1 MVFRRGVEG
10 LIIASLI
17 QAALSAAISLVLIVS
32 DLRLT
37 FSTSILRRML
47 SFGMPLVPF
56 GLCRLIMTYADRYFL
71 QHYSTTTEVGLYSLG
86 YSIALVLNLIVTAVQ
101 MAWPAQMFAIAKKA
115 GAEQHFSKILT
126 YYVTILG
133 FIGLAFSVLAPEAL
147 VIMTTPHFHRACTVV
162 PLVALSYIFAGTMYM
177 TNTGLETQNKVKYM
191 APIIVVSAALN
202 LGLNYL
208 LIPPYGMMGAAFA
221 TLTSYLF
228 LAVVNTA
235 VNLHFW
241 YIPYEYNRIAK
252 IALAWGLI
260 YGTSLLTRM
269 PNVWL
274 SGLLKLLLL
283 GTYPLL
289 LYVFRF
295 YKDRELT
302 RAQQVFQSGWS
313 RVCAWRA
320 GA

>member
-1 MVFRRGVEG
+1 MN
-10 LIIASLI
+10 
-17 QAALSAAISLVLIVS
+17 
-32 DLRLT
+32 
-37 FSTSILRRML
+37 
-47 SFGMPLVPF
+47 
-56 GLCRLIMTYADRYFL
+56 YADRYFL
-71 QHYSTTTEVGLYSLG
+71 QHYSTTAEVGLYLLG
-86 YSIALVLNLIVTAVQ
+86 YNIAMVLNIIVTAVQ
-101 MAWPAQMFAIAKKA
+101 TAWPAQMFAMAKKPD
-115 GAEQHFSKILT
+115 AERQFSRMLT
-126 YYVTILG
+126 YYLTILG
-133 FIGLAFSVLAPEAL
+133 FIGLGFSVLAREIL
-147 VIMTTPHFHRACTVV
+147 VVMTTPRFHRAWTVV

-177 TNTGLETQNKVKYM
+177 TNTGLETRNKMKYTS
-191 APIIVVSAALN
+191 PIIVVSAALN